1 MSVSING
8 VRRSSRIAQN
18 SNTQNSSMQRNQP
31 NPYLVQNICNCCTND
46 YLYTS
51 NDNHLQPYVNTIKLY
66 LDECENSRG
75 TENKCAVA
83 KKLFEYLI
91 ANPALMIQ
99 KPRFRYTVSQ
109 KVNELKGQLISY
121 QNEFDLDTEAKA
133 LIVTVKSISNKV
145 RHSKMQEVLNNY
157 LTEMKSTLYDYNTYI
172 QNESLMATIKAIEK
186 TLDDIKSHPEYVA
199 Y

>member
-18 SNTQNSSMQRNQP
+18 SSAQYIQP
-31 NPYLVQNICNCCTND
+31 NPYLVQNICNCCTDD
-46 YLYTS
+46 YLCKP
-51 NDNHLQPYVNTIKLY
+51 NDNHLQSSVNTIKLY

-75 TENKCAVA
+75 TENKCALA

-133 LIVTVKSISNKV
+133 LVDIVKNISNKV
-145 RHSKMQEVLNNY
+145 RHSKMQEVLNNN

-172 QNESLMATIKAIEK
+172 KNESLMTTIKAMEK
-186 TLDDIKSHPEYVA
+186 TLEDIKSHPEYVV